1 MSKVII
7 ENNIDAKLE
16 VESSYEGTIFIIKL
30 TF

>member
-16 VESSYEGTIFIIKL
+16 FESSDEGTIFIIKL